1 MCKVR
6 ACGYIFQL
14 HLDPDSPQSLTQ
26 DVPANTETS
35 LVVQWQIPSYTGG
48 NGISIISYNITVD
61 DSPHDTISDDGS
73 DLYTYN
79 ITGLRYNTEYSVAVT
94 ATNECGFTSVPAIVN
109 VNIEA
114 RGQIYYN
121 TV

>member
-1 MCKVR
+1 MW
-6 ACGYIFQL
+6 GYI

-35 LVVQWQIPSYTGG
+35 LVVQWQIPSHSGG
-48 NGISIISYNITVD
+48 NGISIMSYNITVD
-61 DSPHDTISDDGS
+61 DSLHDTISDDGS

-79 ITGLRYNTEYSVAVT
+79 ITGLRYYNANYSVAVT